1 MTKKSHAPAYVLVK
15 IIRHKILTSR
25 LPKISDLK
33 LDRVTESNWLP
44 IIRLGSLMTAFFR
57 GEISDMDDKEPD
69 MCLREG
75 RRSWQRQQLLLG
87 RKLRNRYAV
96 LEGKSKNGARG
107 RDLSEYRKRGM
118 IWITLGFMNQSKE
131 STKGSHWRYV
141 GRWLTFKDTYGWL
154 EDVLQESKSRNRYQ
168 GAAITAATSKITVDW
183 PRVMDVKTE
192 LVRCVDRMDGTWW
205 YAWQGRRNKRG
216 RRHKC

>member
-33 LDRVTESNWLP
+33 LDCVTESNWLP

-118 IWITLGFMNQSKE
+118 I
-131 STKGSHWRYV
+131 
-141 GRWLTFKDTYGWL
+141 
-154 EDVLQESKSRNRYQ
+154 
-168 GAAITAATSKITVDW
+168 
-183 PRVMDVKTE
+183 
-192 LVRCVDRMDGTWW
+192 
-205 YAWQGRRNKRG
+205 
-216 RRHKC
+216 